1 MDYNQILSSQQDDA
15 LPLCR
20 EIVADDAQ
28 FAQIILDVMS
38 QYGIPR
44 PASRQVISNLQTVRA
59 NLSEFCVLELGEKYW
74 RLYLRRFS
82 WPANK
87 DPWRHS
93 SDPGIDILATDENVE
108 LLMVIE
114 VKSSKGDGSN
124 LVNSASDGL
133 KGDFK
138 RLFEGD
144 DRTRLLSRVLD
155 VARDLRVQQERPD
168 LADKAISLV
177 GDSPSCSP
185 GVRLIGVLVC
195 SDQQAQD
202 RRHRAFERLHNWL
215 LQDDGEDSK
224 NWQATQCKYFTVEL
238 NSLPAWLD
246 HLLPQSET
254 ANYE

>member
-1 MDYNQILSSQQDDA
+1 MDYSQILSSQQDDT
-15 LPLCR
+15 LPLRR
-20 EIVADDAQ
+20 EMVADDAQ
-28 FAQIILDVMS
+28 FAQAILDAMS

-44 PASRQVISNLQTVRA
+44 PASRQAISNLRSVQA

-74 RLYLRRFS
+74 RLYLKKFS

-114 VKSSKGDGSN
+114 VKSSEGDGN
-124 LVNSASDGL
+124 DLVNSERDGL

-144 DRTRLLSRVLD
+144 DRTRLLSRVLG
-155 VARDLRVQQERPD
+155 VAHDLRVQQERPD
-168 LADKAISLV
+168 LASKAISLV
-177 GDSPSCSP
+177 GDSPSRSP

-195 SDQQAQD
+195 SDQRAQD
-202 RRHRAFERLHNWL
+202 KRHRAFERLSQL
-215 LQDDGEDSK
+215 ASSG
-224 NWQATQCKYFTVEL
+224 
-238 NSLPAWLD
+238 
-246 HLLPQSET
+246 
-254 ANYE
+254 